1 MSWSWSSGV
10 RKLGTLELVSFGATM
25 CICFGLTYPLSATF
39 SRRKFVLSEATVLLL
54 SKGPVAKSLSE
65 KQNSQ
70 GRTRE
75 VYVSTYTLQAY
86 LRGYGIA
93 KTLTIATCF
102 CTPPLSALASTK
114 KGCLRRVLT
123 DVLVDFRSG
132 RLLELTVWLSLVGV
146 CGQHGL
152 STQPPVCLEQGWGQ
166 SGDFSCL
173 KIRPQVERICWAL
186 WKSASPVSQV
196 LVCFGVECW

>member
-1 MSWSWSSGV
+1 MY
-10 RKLGTLELVSFGATM
+10 
-25 CICFGLTYPLSATF
+25 ICFGLLYPLSATF
-39 SRRKFVLSEATVLLL
+39 SRRKFVLSEATVF
-54 SKGPVAKSLSE
+54 VAVEGASQLQSLSE

-70 GRTRE
+70 GRTHE
-75 VYVSTYTLQAY
+75 VYVSTCTMQAY

-93 KTLTIATCF
+93 KTLTIATF
-102 CTPPLSALASTK
+102 FWTPPLSTLASTK
-114 KGCLRRVLT
+114 KGYLRQVLT
-123 DVLVDFRSG
+123 NVLVDFRSG
-132 RLLELTVWLSLVGV
+132 RSLEVRAWLSLVGV

-152 STQPPVCLEQGWGQ
+152 STQSTVCLEWGKGH

-173 KIRPQVERICWAL
+173 KIRPQVGRICWVL

>member
-1 MSWSWSSGV
+1 MFV
-10 RKLGTLELVSFGATM
+10 RLLFFQARKKPRVRLTERNCADGFGSRHSLHELELKLRGQEIRDTGIGKFWGYHVYLFWSYLSSF
-25 CICFGLTYPLSATF
+25 CNLFQEDI
-39 SRRKFVLSEATVLLL
+39 VLSEATVLLL

-70 GRTRE
+70 GRTHE
-75 VYVSTYTLQAY
+75 VYVSTYTMQAH

-93 KTLTIATCF
+93 KTLTIATF
-102 CTPPLSALASTK
+102 FWTPPLSTLAFTK

-146 CGQHGL
+146 CGQRGL
-152 STQPPVCLEQGWGQ
+152 STQPPVCLEQG
-166 SGDFSCL
+166 
-173 KIRPQVERICWAL
+173 
-186 WKSASPVSQV
+186 
-196 LVCFGVECW
+196 